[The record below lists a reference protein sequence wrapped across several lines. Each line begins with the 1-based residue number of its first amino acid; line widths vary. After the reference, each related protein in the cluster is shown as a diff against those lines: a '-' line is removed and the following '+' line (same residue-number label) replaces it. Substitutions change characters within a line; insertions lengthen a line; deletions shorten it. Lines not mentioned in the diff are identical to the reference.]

1 MKDYK
6 EIVSN
11 ERLFNVGMAGIFNTG
26 FIKLTDAG
34 ICSVLWCEDEYGW
47 EHVSISPKKQT
58 KIHTWQDMCQLKDI
72 FFKDDEEALQLHPK
86 KKEYVNVMDNCLHLW
101 KPREMEIMNTLDQCN
116 EALKRLERVLNRE
129 IGTNSKAGE
138 EFILGRKT
146 GLREAIEI
154 IKAGE

>member
-34 ICSVLWCEDEYGW
+34 TCSVLWCEDEYGW

-58 KIHTWQDMCQLKDI
+58 KIPTWQDMCQLKDI

-101 KPREMEIMNTLDQCN
+101 KPRGMEIMNTLDQCS
-116 EALKRLERVLNRE
+116 EALKRLERELNRE
-129 IGTNSKAGE
+129 IGTNCKAGE
-138 EFILGRKT
+138 DFILGRKT

-154 IKAGE
+154 VKGA

>member
-58 KIHTWQDMCQLKDI
+58 KIPTWQDMCQLKDI

-101 KPREMEIMNTLDQCN
+101 KPRGMEIMNTLDQCS
-116 EALKRLERVLNRE
+116 EALKRLERELNRE
-129 IGTNSKAGE
+129 IGTNCKAGE
-138 EFILGRKT
+138 DFILGRKT

-154 IKAGE
+154 VKGA